1 MKTKKNLWVAA
12 AVLSAAMLLGGCGGS
27 EPTKEV
33 GEMEKIE
40 TTEGTEKT
48 EGAEK
53 VETGETETQTQPEE
67 TKEAEQESVG
77 IRAAA
82 PYVFSEGYAW
92 VQLEDANQMALVDTD
107 GKIRLILDET
117 DVSAKVSPVY
127 DGAFAVWSSYGYAI
141 YSTAGE
147 LLASSDDGD
156 DSTDFRLRGAAGGSY
171 WIEKTTATIS
181 ERSTVQYLIDKNGN
195 KLIDEFAL
203 DSHQRVLAGDGKL
216 LDIGNLEYSSTSY
229 SSASLTEVLDVL
241 DARFKF
247 LGIEAR
253 YLPPDVSDWQE
264 FSCGNVLLMN
274 EADEVLVDSKLYVKI
289 FYDIYDDHAE
299 LKSNGRWVDKNGDL
313 VTVMPE
319 GLPLS
324 CTAGDFKG
332 GFAPIWGRGMDNKL
346 YVTVIDK
353 TGSLVYELVDADVEK
368 VQRIWFRDGVIAFEG
383 RDASGEMTY
392 HLIDKDGTLLDASGD
407 ISAFTGS
414 ITAADSIPYN
424 FTYDDSSYVRECFT
438 INEGFKCIDGVFSR
452 LDGTPFDQAVIDDST
467 VHIQFT
473 QGYKK

>member
-1 MKTKKNLWVAA
+1 MKMKKNLWAAA

-27 EPTKEV
+27 EPTKEA

-82 PYVFSEGYAW
+82 PYAFSEGYAW

-117 DVSAKVSPVY
+117 DVPAQVSPVY

-156 DSTDFRLRGAAGGSY
+156 DSTDFKLLEAAGGSY
-171 WIEKTTATIS
+171 WIEKTTATFS

-195 KLIDEFAL
+195 KLIDEIPPF
-203 DSHQRVLAGDGKL
+203 DDHVRILAGDGKL
-216 LDIGNLEYSSTSY
+216 LDIGNYDLSTV
-229 SSASLTEVLDVL
+229 SLTDVQDAL
-241 DARFKF
+241 DARFKL

-253 YLPPDVSDWQE
+253 YLQPNSYDWKE
-264 FSCGNVLLMN
+264 FSCSHVFNVEFVDDVWFDFEYSPILDEMRNMN
-274 EADEVLVDSKLYVKI
+274 NKIYRAFSDYDSI
-289 FYDIYDDHAE
+289 
-299 LKSNGRWVDKNGDL
+299 SGGWVDKNGDL
-313 VTVMPE
+313 VALVPE
-319 GLPLS
+319 GLNVYS
-324 CTAGDFKG
+324 AGDFKG
-332 GFAPIWGRGMDNKL
+332 GFAPILVQGMDLKL
-346 YVTVIDK
+346 YFTMIDK
-353 TGSLVYELVDADVEK
+353 TGSLVYEPVDAGVEE
-368 VQRIWFRDGVIAFEG
+368 VRAFLFRDGVIAFG
-383 RDASGEMTY
+383 GKDASGEMTY

-414 ITAADSIPYN
+414 ITK
-424 FTYDDSSYVRECFT
+424 DDLINGKYFT

-467 VHIQFT
+467 VHVQFT
-473 QGYKK
+473 LGYRK